1 VAQASRAAE
10 KPTIL
15 PFRGVLFAEESILL
29 MCFER
34 REIPRFARNDSSWG
48 FFRSLFSLWVL
59 VLARTNSPQPEA
71 CATEHIWHTEYVF
84 RIVQRAAV
92 FLLAVLVL
100 LAAMDARAGAALP
113 QETSTKKSQKLPR
126 PIPMRG
132 GLALERDPASGE
144 LRVTTKESSPTLPDG
159 LIRSRVT
166 LVQVPCTVA
175 APDGTQVRGLNQN
188 DFHLFEDGA
197 AQEIASFDA
206 SSTPAGIALVIDAS
220 PSIFHELAE
229 MRGAARSLAENL
241 SPADEIAVVSFS
253 SEAHLLLPFSKNRA
267 LLDRAIE
274 SQYLAKVENSSE
286 SRIYESVFLAA
297 RELFQ
302 GRTGRKAMV
311 LLTDGQDSGLGLSW
325 DPRSALPSTGA
336 AAGRLAF
343 DDVAREL
350 GADGIALFIVSTENR
365 PRQMTPEWL
374 EAHRGE
380 MLVSAEARKQ
390 NMPNY
395 TLYLAELAR
404 RAGGQL
410 YFLRETRN
418 LSEIYRRIALVI
430 SSQYM
435 LGFYPSAG
443 TARPGW
449 RSLRVELAAGANVP
463 SGSGLTYRGSYYVSA
478 FQ

>member
-1 VAQASRAAE
+1 
-10 KPTIL
+10 
-15 PFRGVLFAEESILL
+15 VLG
-29 MCFER
+29 
-34 REIPRFARNDSSWG
+34 N
-48 FFRSLFSLWVL
+48 
-59 VLARTNSPQPEA
+59 
-71 CATEHIWHTEYVF
+71 H
-84 RIVQRAAV
+84 QRAAL
-92 FLLAVLVL
+92 FLIAALIL
-100 LAAMDARAGAALP
+100 LNAMDARPRGAPRQQALP
-113 QETSTKKSQKLPR
+113 AKSQKLPR
-126 PIPMRG
+126 PILLGRG
-132 GLALERDPASGE
+132 VTLERDPVSGE
-144 LRVTTKESSPTLPDG
+144 LRSTTKDSSHAPTVG
-159 LIRSRVT
+159 AIRSRVT

-175 APDGTQVRGLNQN
+175 APDGTQVRGLSQT
-188 DFHLFEDGA
+188 DFQLFEDGA

-206 SSTPAGIALVIDAS
+206 SATPASIALVIDAS

-229 MRGAARSLAENL
+229 MRGAARSLAENI

-297 RELFQ
+297 RELFS

-336 AAGRLAF
+336 GAPRLAF

-350 GADGIALFIVSTENR
+350 GADGIALFLVSTENR
-365 PRQMTPEWL
+365 PRGMTPGWL
-374 EAHRGE
+374 EAHRNE
-380 MLVSAEARKQ
+380 MLVTAEARKQ

-395 TLYLAELAR
+395 TLYLAEIAR

-410 YFLRETRN
+410 YFLREIGN
-418 LSEIYRRIALVI
+418 LSEIYRRIALAI
-430 SSQYM
+430 GAQYT

-443 TARPGW
+443 IARPGW
-449 RSLRVELAAGANVP
+449 RSLRVEPAPDANVP
-463 SGSGLTYRGSYYVSA
+463 PGSTLTYRGSYYVSA

>member
-1 VAQASRAAE
+1 VFRFLSRAA
-10 KPTIL
+10 L
-15 PFRGVLFAEESILL
+15 FPFTAL
-29 MCFER
+29 
-34 REIPRFARNDSSWG
+34 
-48 FFRSLFSLWVL
+48 
-59 VLARTNSPQPEA
+59 
-71 CATEHIWHTEYVF
+71 
-84 RIVQRAAV
+84 
-92 FLLAVLVL
+92 FLLNAMGVRLC
-100 LAAMDARAGAALP
+100 AAPP
-113 QETSTKKSQKLPR
+113 QETPPAKSQKLPR
-126 PIPMRG
+126 PIPLGRD
-132 GLALERDPASGE
+132 LTFARDPASGE
-144 LRVTTKESSPTLPDG
+144 LRAITKDSPPASPEG
-159 LIRSRVT
+159 AIRSRVT

-175 APDGTQVRGLNQN
+175 APDGTQVRGLGQS

-206 SSTPAGIALVIDAS
+206 SATPASIVLVIDAS
-220 PSIFHELAE
+220 PSIFRELAE
-229 MRGAARSLAENL
+229 IRGAAHALAENL

-267 LLDRAIE
+267 LLGRAID
-274 SQYLAKVENSSE
+274 SQYLASVENSSE
-286 SRIYESVFLAA
+286 SRIYESMFLAA
-297 RELFQ
+297 RELFS
-302 GRTGRKAMV
+302 GRSGRKAMV

-325 DPRSALPSTGA
+325 DPRSALPTTGA
-336 AAGRLAF
+336 AGGRLAF

-365 PRQMTPEWL
+365 PRGMTPEWL
-374 EAHRGE
+374 EAHRSE
-380 MLVSAEARKQ
+380 MLVTAEARKQ

-410 YFLRETRN
+410 YFLREIGN
-418 LSEIYRRIALVI
+418 LSEIYRRIALAI
-430 SSQYM
+430 SAQYT

-463 SGSGLTYRGSYYVSA
+463 PGSKLTYRGSYYVSV